1 MMEAIIGDR
10 YGTKRNNLTRVEAKS
25 CGETLR
31 QHAVTVTAV
40 VEPGGYV
47 LRATFADRTI
57 RYFRTVEDVQ
67 ELTEQ
72 ASVAWM
78 LKNGPRIMLG
88 RE

>member
-1 MMEAIIGDR
+1 MTFR
-10 YGTKRNNLTRVEAKS
+10 LGTPEETTRANMSRNDAKN

-31 QHAVTVTAV
+31 QHATEVAAIREV
-40 VEPGGYV
+40 GGFV

-57 RYFRTVEDVQ
+57 RYFRTVADVQ
-67 ELTEQ
+67 ELDEQ

>member
-1 MMEAIIGDR
+1 
-10 YGTKRNNLTRVEAKS
+10 
-25 CGETLR
+25 
-31 QHAVTVTAV
+31 
-40 VEPGGYV
+40 
-47 LRATFADRTI
+47 
-57 RYFRTVEDVQ
+57 VQ

>member
-1 MMEAIIGDR
+1 MTFR
-10 YGTKRNNLTRVEAKS
+10 LGTPEETTRANMSRNDAKNA
-25 CGETLR
+25 GETLR

-40 VEPGGYV
+40 VEPGGFV

>member
-1 MMEAIIGDR
+1 MEAIIGDR
-10 YGTKRNNLTRVEAKS
+10 YDTKRNNLTRAEAKS
-25 CGETLR
+25 CGETLN
-31 QHAVTVTAV
+31 QHATEVTAIR
-40 VEPGGYV
+40 EPGGFV

-57 RYFRTVEDVQ
+57 RYFRTVEEVQ
-67 ELTEQ
+67 ELDEQ

>member
-1 MMEAIIGDR
+1 MTFR
-10 YGTKRNNLTRVEAKS
+10 LGTQEETTRARMSRTAAKHA
-25 CGETLR
+25 GEDLR
-31 QHAVTVTAV
+31 QHSTEVAAIR
-40 VEPGGYV
+40 EIGGCV

>member
-1 MMEAIIGDR
+1 MS
-10 YGTKRNNLTRVEAKS
+10 RNDAKNA
-25 CGETLR
+25 GETLR

-40 VEPGGYV
+40 VEPGGFV

-88 RE
+88 KE